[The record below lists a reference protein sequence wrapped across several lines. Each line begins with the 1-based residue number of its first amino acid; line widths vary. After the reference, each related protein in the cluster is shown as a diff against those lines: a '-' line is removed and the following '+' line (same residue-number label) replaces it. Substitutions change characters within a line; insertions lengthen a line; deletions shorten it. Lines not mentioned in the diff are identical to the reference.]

1 MCKIK
6 LSLIILLS
14 FIVLSSCNKD
24 NGIEYIPENA
34 VIVAKI
40 NTAQIVKDAF
50 VDFASEANLI
60 TDMINS
66 FPEYADFAEAGI
78 DEINQFYFFA
88 QIPSIEKTNLAA
100 IVPLKD
106 TDLFKKFIEN
116 RFKTKINTENSYEY
130 ININGKYVITWNKKM
145 ALFYYAD
152 NLNLNIVSDAIKI
165 IDNDIVN
172 ISSKG
177 DLYNKFND
185 SEDHVLIW
193 VNNINNSILKDK
205 LEELNLPKDE
215 VHSFTSIN
223 FNSGKIDIQSNSYYT
238 DENTILKNILH
249 NDKSIDSL
257 IKSSGNEEP
266 LVVASM
272 ALNLNGIIDFL
283 NTNEELYNNL
293 QANVPFVN
301 IKDFINMFSGDFLLT
316 FNDVEEEVVQFYD
329 EKIIN
334 GVLEVVPD
342 EKVLKTPY
350 ITYAIGLND
359 SKKLSEKKRLQLA
372 EEIKAKALSWS
383 LGRAEVAEIDSLNIL
398 HATMLAM
405 QRAVAGLH
413 IQPEWVLVD
422 GNRVPD
428 GLKHFGSAVVKGDSL
443 VPEIS
448 AASII
453 AKVARDAEMTELHQQ
468 YPEYNFAG
476 HKGYPTAEHLAAIK
490 THGVI
495 AEHRRSFKPVR
506 DVLEQM
512 HG

>member
-106 TDLFKKFIEN
+106 NDLFKKFIEN

-165 IDNDIVN
+165 IDKDIVN

-185 SEDHVLIW
+185 SEDHILIW

-359 SKKLSEKKRLQLA
+359 SKKLIEMLQPFLGMIPYEFTKKSKEAIVFETDEEYHVSLQNNILFLGTSSKARKLIRNMNGTLSKNFKNKISQYPFYFYANIEGLAQTLKDKENGELMDLISATFSKFELQEYTVEKNETKATLSLEFKSEENSLLQL
-372 EEIKAKALSWS
+372 IKFYNVFSK
-383 LGRAEVAEIDSLNIL
+383 LNTNQIL
-398 HATMLAM
+398 
-405 QRAVAGLH
+405 
-413 IQPEWVLVD
+413 
-422 GNRVPD
+422 
-428 GLKHFGSAVVKGDSL
+428 
-443 VPEIS
+443 
-448 AASII
+448 
-453 AKVARDAEMTELHQQ
+453 
-468 YPEYNFAG
+468 
-476 HKGYPTAEHLAAIK
+476 
-490 THGVI
+490 
-495 AEHRRSFKPVR
+495 
-506 DVLEQM
+506 
-512 HG
+512 